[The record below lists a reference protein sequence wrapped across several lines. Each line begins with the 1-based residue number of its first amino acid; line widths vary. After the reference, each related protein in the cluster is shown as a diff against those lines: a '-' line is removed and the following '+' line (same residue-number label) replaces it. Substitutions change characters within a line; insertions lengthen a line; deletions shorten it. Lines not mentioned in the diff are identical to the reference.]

1 MMKPTVLKIGY
12 PGYFPGI
19 CPVNCDQC
27 GMSKPD
33 NLVRFQE
40 VRMAEGEI
48 VPGLNAEG
56 SHIFFVLDG
65 SLKIHMQNGDQ
76 KLLQAGECYFYEKT
90 GAKNLRAI
98 SPVYAIRLNFVR
110 RMVLC
115 GHDCLSSMA
124 TETDFQSMGGGIPI
138 LKIEPLVGHHLAAIL
153 QSTQLLENPCY
164 HALMLIELFMKM
176 RASYTLPQLISFFRS
191 IIRPKDD
198 FKAFVLSNYTR
209 ARSVDDFSRMAHMSK
224 SAFTIKFTGIF
235 HCSVSSWMVKRKA
248 GEIEYAI
255 RYGMT
260 DIKDIMATFCFPNQS
275 VLTRFFKA
283 NLGGTPKQV
292 MSRLAQEGVNLSG
305 KNRE

>member
-1 MMKPTVLKIGY
+1 MMKQTVLKIGY

-40 VRMAEGEI
+40 FRMAVGES
-48 VPGLNAEG
+48 VPGLDTEG
-56 SHIFFVLDG
+56 SHIFFLIEG
-65 SLKIHMQNGDQ
+65 SLKIHMQNGDN

-90 GAKNLRAI
+90 GAKSLQAVNFAR
-98 SPVYAIRLNFVR
+98 VIRLDFVR

-124 TETDFQSMGGGIPI
+124 TESDFRSMSGGVPI
-138 LKIEPLVGHHLAAIL
+138 LKIEPLVGSHLANIF
-153 QSTQLLENPCY
+153 QFSQLLENPCY

-176 RASYTLPQLISFFRS
+176 RACYELPQLISFFRS

-209 ARSVDDFSRMAHMSK
+209 ARGVEDLSRMAHMSK
-224 SAFTIKFTGIF
+224 SAFTLKFTKVF

-260 DIKDIMATFCFPNQS
+260 DIKDIMTTFCFPNQS

-283 NLGGTPKQV
+283 NFGGAPKQV
-292 MSRLAQEGVNLSG
+292 MSRLALEGVNLPK
-305 KNRE
+305 KNKE